1 MKKFIITSFLA
12 LFIATLS
19 FAQLTPIPDF
29 KNQPMLLKD
38 GKLEKLEKQTVEQKV
53 KAKAMGYGGTS
64 SFIMLTG
71 CCSPVVLDSKPT
83 FVIKV
88 EDDVDPESVIYLR
101 KVAKANKKG
110 RELEMA
116 RVSAFAAYG
125 AKGKSVKKNDSG
137 LEFTKIS
144 DNVYSCVPIEPL
156 TPGEYAFL
164 NVSQGG
170 AIGGGSN
177 SLVFAFGVK

>member
-1 MKKFIITSFLA
+1 MKKLLSTLFLA
-12 LFIATLS
+12 ISFATLS
-19 FAQLTPIPDF
+19 FGQLTPVPDF

-38 GKLEKLEKQTVEQKV
+38 GKLEKLEKQTVEQKM

-64 SFIMLTG
+64 SFILLTG
-71 CCSPVVLDSKPT
+71 CCSPVVTSSTPT

-88 EDDVDPESVIYLR
+88 EADVDPESVIFLR
-101 KVAKANKKG
+101 KIEKANKKG
-110 RELEMA
+110 REIEMS
-116 RVSAFAAYG
+116 RISAFAAYG

-144 DNVYSCVPIEPL
+144 DGVYSFVPVAPL

-170 AIGGGSN
+170 AMGGGSN
-177 SLVFAFGVK
+177 SLIYAFGVH